1 MKMSVSEVIT
11 LTKSFLKEEA
21 GLDVV
26 RIASVVGNEAESNW
40 RVLAE
45 MGQPTTNR
53 KEMIVDDKDGKI
65 VSYREA

>member
-1 MKMSVSEVIT
+1 MKMSVSEVIV
-11 LTKSFLKEEA
+11 LTKKFLKEEA
-21 GLDVV
+21 GFDII

-45 MGQPTTNR
+45 MGQPTTNK